1 MIIRIL
7 YDIRF
12 YLLLL
17 AIVLFGFS
25 LSFWCLCTG
34 RYDHPTTISY
44 KDIQQTASTNPVD
57 AGGEVT
63 AINVWYVAP
72 SMPDAT
78 NDDPQGT
85 YGFSTIQGAY
95 LESFMY
101 LTGQFSIVPF
111 TACGWDAERQQV
123 NVRVRSVAILLSALF
138 AILVQIMM
146 VNVLI
151 ALMTE
156 SYARLSER
164 GVAQARLMQ
173 AQLIGESSGSLHQS
187 LQRRLERGLENMQ
200 PRIIHVLR
208 RAADVIYQKE
218 RDNLN
223 EGEAA
228 GDNDDAEGG
237 GMPAAMVSAVRESAH
252 VQTRRVTELLKG
264 SAAEVDGALV
274 EQEEALFRMRQAVDV
289 LVAKT
294 RKVLGQ

>member
-1 MIIRIL
+1 
-7 YDIRF
+7 
-12 YLLLL
+12 
-17 AIVLFGFS
+17 
-25 LSFWCLCTG
+25 
-34 RYDHPTTISY
+34 
-44 KDIQQTASTNPVD
+44 
-57 AGGEVT
+57 
-63 AINVWYVAP
+63 
-72 SMPDAT
+72 MPDAT

-123 NVRVRSVAILLSALF
+123 NVKVRSVAILLSALF

-173 AQLIGESSGSLHQS
+173 AQLIGESSGSLNQS
-187 LQRRLERGLENMQ
+187 LHRRRERGLENMQ

-208 RAADVIYQKE
+208 RAADVIYQRE
-218 RDNLN
+218 SLPDAA
-223 EGEAA
+223 EGEAD
-228 GDNDDAEGG
+228 GEGG
-237 GMPAAMVSAVRESAH
+237 LATDTMVTAVKESAH